1 MPIRNFGIMQLDKQ
15 DEILILYINE
25 LNVTQIIWTPVRRVG
40 LFVMIWNFK
49 EKVSDLFV
57 VKFTFNLQKVYS
69 SRAKKLFWR
78 CS

>member
-69 SRAKKLFWR
+69 SRAKKLF
-78 CS
+78 CSDR